1 MRGQRRNSGFEQ
13 DAFTRW
19 RHLLAYMQR
28 AGVRKQAKRI
38 SHKKDRQVGRAET
51 RDL

>member
-19 RHLLAYMQR
+19 RHVLAYIGR

-38 SHKKDRQVGRAET
+38 SHKKDRQVGRAAA
-51 RDL
+51 RDI

>member
-1 MRGQRRNSGFEQ
+1 MRGQRRNSMFEQ

-19 RHLLAYMQR
+19 RHVMAYVTR
-28 AGVRKQAKRI
+28 PGVRKKAKRI
-38 SHKKDRQVGRAET
+38 SHKKDRQVGRQAV